1 MLSLPLAII
10 FSKWTYIV
18 IAVILALICGA
29 LIWLGGYE
37 TPAAIFAGAGATQTW
52 SWRYENL
59 QKAGVICG
67 GISASLIV
75 LITIASALFGG
86 NGDDS
91 EYDEYYE

>member
-1 MLSLPLAII
+1 MLPLPLAIL

-18 IAVILALICGA
+18 IAVILALVCGA

-37 TPAAIFAGAGATQTW
+37 TPSAIFVGAGATQTW
-52 SWRYENL
+52 SWRYESL

-86 NGDDS
+86 SGDY
-91 EYDEYYE
+91 EEYYE